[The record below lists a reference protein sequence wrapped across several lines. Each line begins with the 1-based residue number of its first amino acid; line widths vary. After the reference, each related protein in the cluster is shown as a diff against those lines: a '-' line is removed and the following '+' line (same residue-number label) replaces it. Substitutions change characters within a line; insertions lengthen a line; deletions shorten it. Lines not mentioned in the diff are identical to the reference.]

1 MNLLIPIKQNDP
13 YVKYLIFIISLDDF
27 KKMILVIFQIYEP
40 LKNVIFTTLWY
51 DIIFMTSKTTKLLQE
66 YDFMNLWYKI
76 T

>member
-40 LKNVIFTTLWY
+40 LKNVIFTTL
-51 DIIFMTSKTTKLLQE
+51 
-66 YDFMNLWYKI
+66 
-76 T
+76 